1 MRNYRRTQG
10 NLTDNFTS
18 CSTVWVVLFL
28 LILTNIAE
36 AKAESQMNNQE
47 RLFSQDYTWSYRLS
61 RSYYSLYWW
70 NLKFGN
76 PVERNGLVYRPFEFV
91 KSEFYMDFPY
101 DGYFIPYKAGEEF
114 PPCLIREDNGKVFG
128 IIPKEY
134 FSREGVYETN
144 YDENQEYLLYNF
156 SCGVGDRYNTLS
168 NFGEVIEVEVAEVSS
183 IELGGSTRKIQTVK
197 YPAPYDDRTFQVI
210 EDIGI
215 VSDGFF
221 PFLNTILYTG
231 APMRGPG
238 AGGSASIQY
247 ILDSEGNRIYGHSF
261 LRYTPTIRNSRVWEY
276 IACEP
281 IESGFKYT
289 LDSYSFDNVRPYKLM
304 TLGDWMHISH
314 SEWEVTTE
322 DGVEKVM
329 RGKTVPV
336 NQYVTT
342 LAEEN
347 GRVMTAPSVAENDIS
362 LDLDAV
368 DEQQMLILYDYTYR
382 SKQDATFE
390 LSRIIHEDGIIRFLC
405 MDVETTER
413 KINPDTGWLTLAV
426 KPVGES
432 AVGETGYAEYVES
445 VGNVGAGD
453 MLTLKF
459 QEPSNGDVESGF
471 ARCFNRLT
479 DSSGNVIYAGKN
491 IEVPSF
497 AGLADTGIEA
507 EHPVVYDLFGRE
519 IADPQPGTVYIRN
532 GRKFVQR

>member
-1 MRNYRRTQG
+1 MKQFYNYIA
-10 NLTDNFTS
+10 
-18 CSTVWVVLFL
+18 
-28 LILTNIAE
+28 ILMLMLAFGSARAE
-36 AKAESQMNNQE
+36 ES
-47 RLFSQDYTWSYRLS
+47 RLFSQDYTWSYRLAGEFHS
-61 RSYYSLYWW
+61 VHWW
-70 NLKFGN
+70 NLKFGE
-76 PVERNGLVYRPFEFV
+76 PTERNEQVYRPFEFV
-91 KSEFYMDFPY
+91 KSDYYENYPY
-101 DGYFIPYKAGEEF
+101 NGYFIPYKAAEEF

-134 FSREGVYETN
+134 LSDAWVLDNN
-144 YDENQEYLLYNF
+144 YDDSQEYMLYDF

-183 IELGGSTRKIQTVK
+183 IELSGSTRKLQTVK
-197 YPAPYDDRTFQVI
+197 YPAPHDNSTFQVI

-221 PFLNTILYTG
+221 PYLNTILYTG
-231 APMRGPG
+231 APMRAPG
-238 AGGSASIQY
+238 AARDVRVQY
-247 ILDSEGNRIYGHSF
+247 ILDSEGNCAYGSPF
-261 LRYTPTIRNSRVWEY
+261 LGYKTTINAGRTWEY

-281 IESGFKYT
+281 IESGFRYT

-304 TLGDWMHISH
+304 ALGDWMHLSH

-336 NQYVTT
+336 NQYVIT

-347 GRVMTAPSVAENDIS
+347 GRVMTVPSVAENDWEEPTENS
-362 LDLDAV
+362 DKGSPYV
-368 DEQQMLILYDYTYR
+368 LYDYTYR
-382 SKQDATFE
+382 AKLDATFE
-390 LSRIIHEDGIIRFLC
+390 LSRIIREDGNLNFLTI
-405 MDVETTER
+405 DVKTTER
-413 KINPDTGWLTLAV
+413 ETNNETMRQRLCVT
-426 KPVGES
+426 PVGES
-432 AVGETGYAEYVES
+432 TVCETGYAEYVES

-471 ARCFNRLT
+471 ARCFNRLL
-479 DSSGNVIYAGKN
+479 DASGEVIYEGKN

-507 EHPVVYDLFGRE
+507 EHPVIYDLFGRE

>member
-1 MRNYRRTQG
+1 MKK
-10 NLTDNFTS
+10 
-18 CSTVWVVLFL
+18 LFL
-28 LILTNIAE
+28 SLIGLVMLIGVAH
-36 AKAESQMNNQE
+36 AQES
-47 RLFSQDYTWSYRLS
+47 RLFSQNFTWSYFLS
-61 RSYYSLYWW
+61 GHSYSIDWW
-70 NLKFGN
+70 DLKFGD
-76 PVERNGLVYRPFEFV
+76 PVKRNGQVYRPFEFV

-101 DGYFIPYKAGEEF
+101 DGYFIPYDAAKDYQ
-114 PPCLIREDNGKVFG
+114 PCLIREDNGKVFG

-134 FSREGVYETN
+134 FLGQGAYSTM
-144 YDENQEYLLYNF
+144 YDENQEYMLYDF

-168 NFGEVIEVEVAEVSS
+168 NSGDVIEVEVAEVST
-183 IELGGSTRKIQTVK
+183 IELGGSIRILQTVK
-197 YPAPYDDRTFQVI
+197 YPEPYDDRTFQVI

-221 PFLNTILYTG
+221 PFLNTILFTG

-238 AGGSASIQY
+238 AGGHVSIQY
-247 ILDSEGNRIYGHSF
+247 ILDSEGNRIYGSSF

-281 IESGFKYT
+281 IESGFRYT

-314 SEWEVTTE
+314 SEWEVTTK

-336 NQYVTT
+336 NQYVIT

-347 GRVMTAPSVAENDIS
+347 GRVMAAPSVAENDIS
-362 LDLDAV
+362 LQLDA
-368 DEQQMLILYDYTYR
+368 DNEKQMLILYDYTYR

-390 LSRIIHEDGIIRFLC
+390 LTRIIHEDGINRFLC

-413 KINPDTGWLTLAV
+413 KIIPEAEWRLILSV
-426 KPVGES
+426 KPSGDSPVH
-432 AVGETGYAEYVES
+432 ETGNARYMEG
-445 VGNVGAGD
+445 VGNIDSGD
-453 MLTLKF
+453 MLTLQF
-459 QEPSNGDVESGF
+459 EESSDENIRSGF
-471 ARCFNRLT
+471 SRCFNRLT

-497 AGLADTGIEA
+497 AGLSETDFESDQCKLF
-507 EHPVVYDLFGRE
+507 DLFGRE

-532 GRKFVQR
+532 GKKFVTTR